1 MKKVNSST
9 VEYQEKQWE
18 TGLGYVVGK
27 NFSETVINHMMT
39 RDTRL
44 SDERKLKTVAAS
56 WNRK

>member
-1 MKKVNSST
+1 MKKVDSNT

-39 RDTRL
+39 RDTHFV
-44 SDERKLKTVAAS
+44 DERKLEDS
-56 WNRK
+56 CSFME